1 MVRRHRAPCRCVAF
15 APEGSIASPFRVAS
29 PSRMVGTIGDLSL
42 CRELPEV
49 ENLRL
54 GVLSG
59 AGREPEDYTHVS
71 DGSAESQGGNL

>member
-1 MVRRHRAPCRCVAF
+1 
-15 APEGSIASPFRVAS
+15 
-29 PSRMVGTIGDLSL
+29 MVGTIGDLSL